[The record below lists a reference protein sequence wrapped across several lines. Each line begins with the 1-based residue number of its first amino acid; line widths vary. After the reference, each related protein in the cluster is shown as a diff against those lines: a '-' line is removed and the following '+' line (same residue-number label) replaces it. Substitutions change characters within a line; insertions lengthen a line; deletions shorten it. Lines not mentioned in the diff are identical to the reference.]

1 MPDDLPLI
9 PVDYVQL
16 EQVLWNVLQNAL
28 KYAPPDSPL
37 TITARQEATCVMLCI
52 GDRGP
57 GIPASERARVF
68 EKFYRLPQTQPA
80 SLPGA
85 GLGLAICKGF
95 VEAHGGDIA
104 ILDHNGGGA
113 LVTIRLPLHADA
125 TNKEQI
131 LWPQPIS

>member
-1 MPDDLPLI
+1 MR
-9 PVDYVQL
+9 
-16 EQVLWNVLQNAL
+16 
-28 KYAPPDSPL
+28 K
-37 TITARQEATCVMLCI
+37 C
-52 GDRGP
+52 RGP

-68 EKFYRLPQTQPA
+68 EKFYRLPQTQQA
-80 SLPGA
+80 GLPGA

-131 LWPQPIS
+131 LWPQHIS